1 VKWFSDLKG
10 YGFIESGGKDFFV
23 HFRDI
28 VGTGY
33 RTLQEGQLVEF
44 TIVQGVKGAQ
54 AVAVEPLE
62 RAGT

>member
-1 VKWFSDLKG
+1 VRG

-28 VGTGY
+28 AGSGY
-33 RTLQEGQLVEF
+33 RTLTEGQRVEF
-44 TIVQGVKGAQ
+44 TIVQSAKGAQ

-62 RAGT
+62 HAGA